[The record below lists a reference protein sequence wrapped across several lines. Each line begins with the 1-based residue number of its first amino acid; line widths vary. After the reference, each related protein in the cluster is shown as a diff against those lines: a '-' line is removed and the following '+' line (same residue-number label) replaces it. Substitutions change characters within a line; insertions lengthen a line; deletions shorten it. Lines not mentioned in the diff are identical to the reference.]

1 MKFLKCLIINSVCGI
16 RSTGRICV
24 DIAEKLIDRGNVV
37 KIAYGRE
44 NVPEEYKK
52 YSVHIGTDIDVKI
65 HGLVARFFD
74 ATGFGSKTKTRKFVE
89 WIKDYDPD
97 IIHIHN
103 LHGYYINIEILF
115 DYLRQSGKKIIWTLH
130 DCWSFTGHC
139 PYFEFVKCD
148 KWMNGCGRCPQIKEY
163 PKSYLDFSERN
174 WRKKKA
180 AFTGV
185 KDMVLVTP
193 SQWLASLTK
202 KSFMRE
208 YTVKVIHNS
217 VDTDIFKPLKSGIK
231 QEYGLGDKKVV
242 LGVASE
248 WNYRKGFDYMVK
260 LAEKLGNNYVVVVI
274 GITKEQKKVLLPNML
289 GLPRTANIQELVKWY
304 SVAEVFVNPTL
315 EDNYPTT
322 NLEAIAC
329 GTPVLTFDSGG
340 SAESAKLYGEAVSKG
355 DIDSICEMILTGKFK
370 DYQLNRTDDDMI
382 LQYLS
387 LYKEM
392 TKDIK

>member
-1 MKFLKCLIINSVCGI
+1 M
-16 RSTGRICV
+16 
-24 DIAEKLIDRGNVV
+24 

-52 YSVHIGTDIDVKI
+52 YSVRIGTDIDVKI

-74 ATGFGSKTKTRKFVE
+74 AAGFGSKTKTRKFVE

-103 LHGYYINIEILF
+103 LHGYYINVEILF
-115 DYLRQSGKKIIWTLH
+115 DYLKQSGKKIIWTLH

-139 PYFEFVKCD
+139 PYFEFIKCD
-148 KWMNGCGRCPQIKEY
+148 KWINGCGKCPQIKEY

-202 KSFMRE
+202 KSYMRE

-231 QEYGLGDKKVV
+231 QEYSLGDKKVV

-274 GITKEQKKVLLPNML
+274 GITEEQKKVLLPNML
-289 GLPRTANIQELVKWY
+289 GLSRTANIQKLVEWY

-329 GTPVLTFDSGG
+329 GTPVLTFASGG
-340 SAESAKLYGEAVSKG
+340 SAESAKLYGEAVPKG
-355 DIDSICEMILTGKFK
+355 DIDSICEIILTGKFK